1 VPGLLFHDL
10 RRSAVRNFECAGVSE
25 AIAMKIA
32 GHKTAG
38 VYRYRI
44 VDERDMREALT
55 KTEATI
61 AAEQTATVVPLA
73 RRMREAQG

>member
-1 VPGLLFHDL
+1 
-10 RRSAVRNFECAGVSE
+10 
-25 AIAMKIA
+25 MKIA